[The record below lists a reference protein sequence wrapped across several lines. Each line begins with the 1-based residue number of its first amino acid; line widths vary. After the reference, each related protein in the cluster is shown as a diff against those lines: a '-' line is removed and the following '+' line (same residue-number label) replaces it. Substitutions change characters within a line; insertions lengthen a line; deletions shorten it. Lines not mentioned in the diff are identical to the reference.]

1 MQPGAY
7 PGQDKNLGGKEMK
20 TLRID
25 LEKQYPLENQK
36 YALVAYSNDN
46 NVVIKEGGSWTEEDA
61 IDSIQGFA
69 EDLIAKG
76 YKISKVTIKKWNL
89 QLG

>member
-1 MQPGAY
+1 
-7 PGQDKNLGGKEMK
+7 MK

-36 YALVAYSNDN
+36 YALVAHSADN
-46 NVVIKEGGSWTEEDA
+46 NVVIKEGGNWSKEDA
-61 IDSIQGFA
+61 INSIQGFA
-69 EDLIAKG
+69 EDLTAKG
-76 YKISKVTIKKWNL
+76 YKISKVTVKKWNL

>member
-1 MQPGAY
+1 
-7 PGQDKNLGGKEMK
+7 MK
-20 TLRID
+20 TLQID

-36 YALVAYSNDN
+36 YALVAHSADN
-46 NVVIKEGGSWTEEDA
+46 NVVIKEGGNWTKTDA
-61 IDSIQGFA
+61 IDSIRGFA
-69 EDLIAKG
+69 EGLIAKG